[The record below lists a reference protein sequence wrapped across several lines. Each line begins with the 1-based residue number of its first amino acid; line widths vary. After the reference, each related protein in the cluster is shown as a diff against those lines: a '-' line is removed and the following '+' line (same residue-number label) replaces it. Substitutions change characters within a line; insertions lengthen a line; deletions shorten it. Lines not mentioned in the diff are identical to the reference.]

1 MENMKRIIGL
11 FLVMC
16 MMVSIS
22 AVAIIPSSAASSD
35 LQLAQDTVDGGAV
48 SGDYA
53 DSFKTVMKA
62 MYNYSQSAKAVLS

>member
-1 MENMKRIIGL
+1 MKRIIGL

-16 MMVSIS
+16 MIVSIS
-22 AVAIIPSSAASSD
+22 TVAIIPSSAASND
-35 LQLAQDTVDGGAV
+35 PQLAQDTVQGSAV